1 MAVDV
6 ETLLAPVPGDNPVG
20 EDLAYDSERQEIE
33 AAFERTAAGGSAND
47 GDTDWRAIVKLIE
60 QQSARTKDIWLAA
73 YLIRAGAS
81 LAQLDT
87 VATGA
92 DYLAGLVETYW
103 DKVHPQLDEYGFQG
117 RKTPVE
123 SLTRIGEF
131 LGPLR
136 NIILIRH
143 PRLGEYSSADIERF
157 ARGGDSEDGYGM
169 FRAAMQEMAPEDLE
183 AVAAQLDA
191 IKASLGRADKVMTAN
206 SGGETSVNFQPTYDA
221 ISGIR
226 KALSGFLPSGATGGD
241 EAAGEAE
248 ANNSGYQA
256 GSGGG
261 GGGRSGGMGAPGSIE
276 SRDDVVKALDAIAD
290 YYRRR
295 EPTSPVPLALKRARE
310 WVTLDFLAVL
320 EDIAPNSMD
329 EARRVLMSN
338 RNTQESTG
346 ESGW

>member
-6 ETLLAPVPGDNPVG
+6 ETLLAPVSDDNPVG

-81 LAQLDT
+81 MAQLPV

-103 DKVHPQLDEYGFQG
+103 DKVHPQLEEYGFQG

-169 FRAAMQEMAPEDLE
+169 FRGAMQETAPEDLE

-191 IKASLGRADKVMTAN
+191 IKASLVRADTVMTAN
-206 SGGETSVNFQPTYDA
+206 SGGETSVNFQPTYEA
-221 ISGIR
+221 LASIR
-226 KALSGFLPSGATGGD
+226 KALAGFLPNGAGASE
-241 EAAGEAE
+241 EASADS
-248 ANNSGYQA
+248 NS
-256 GSGGG
+256 GSGGSSAASS

-276 SRDDVVKALDAIAD
+276 SREDVMKALDAIAD

-310 WVTLDFLAVL
+310 WVTLDFLTVL
-320 EDIAPNSMD
+320 EDIAPNSME

-338 RNTQESTG
+338 RAAPESGG

>member
-20 EDLAYDSERQEIE
+20 EDLAYDGERQEIE

-60 QQSARTKDIWLAA
+60 QQSGRTKDIWLAA

-81 LAQLDT
+81 MAQLST
-87 VATGA
+87 VAIGA

-103 DKVHPQLDEYGFQG
+103 EKVHPQLDEYGFQG
-117 RKTPVE
+117 RKTPLE

-143 PRLGEYSSADIERF
+143 PRLGVYSSADIERF

-169 FRAAMQEMAPEDLE
+169 FRAAMQETAPEDLE

-191 IKASLGRADKVMTAN
+191 IKASLARADKVMTAN

-221 ISGIR
+221 LSGIR
-226 KALSGFLPSGATGGD
+226 KALSGFLPSGAGGGEEAAAEADTGG
-241 EAAGEAE
+241 AGQ
-248 ANNSGYQA
+248 SA
-256 GSGGG
+256 GSSSS
-261 GGGRSGGMGAPGSIE
+261 GRSGGMGAPGSIE
-276 SRDDVVKALDAIAD
+276 SREDVVKALDAIGD

-295 EPTSPVPLALKRARE
+295 EPTSPVPLALKRARD
-310 WVTLDFLAVL
+310 WVTLDFMAVL

-329 EARRVLMSN
+329 EARKVLMSN
-338 RNTQESTG
+338 RTNPEANSD
-346 ESGW
+346 SGW